1 VLEENEDDL
10 AILERPLEPLMKVE
24 PPFPR
29 ITYTEAVDLLNKNG
43 FDITWGDD
51 LGAPKKRSCPTN
63 MKNPFS

>member
-10 AILERPLEPLMKVE
+10 AILERPLEPLTKVE

-51 LGAPKKRSCPTN
+51 LGAPEETFLSNQYEK
-63 MKNPFS
+63 FS

>member
-1 VLEENEDDL
+1 
-10 AILERPLEPLMKVE
+10 MKVE